1 MLSGIASLA
10 KTLPKIFRG
19 TKSSSNPILRLLT
32 EERDLK
38 NLKDMV
44 KSGSEK
50 SSWLSKESVLP
61 KTKGPLLRGE
71 SMKRDPDLISGGIT
85 GEGQPGGF
93 YTTDVMKALDYAEG
107 APMRIPKTKTIS
119 WFDEAGDMRYKVVP
133 VDPPKPFDRLGVI
146 RRAKNNF
153 GKTFDELDQ
162 VNLDRR
168 YGPEWNLPES
178 VTGKLNEN
186 APVSV
191 ILSVLARLR
200 MQPGYRT
207 TPLYK
212 YLKELLKMKTES
224 GKRDWRIY
232 NTGGLVSLVL

>member
-1 MLSGIASLA
+1 MLAGIASLA
-10 KTLPKIFRG
+10 KSIPKIFRG
-19 TKSSSNPILRLLT
+19 AKGSSNPILRLLT

-38 NLKDMV
+38 NLKNMI
-44 KSGSEK
+44 KPGSEK
-50 SSWLSKESVLP
+50 SSLLSKENVLP

-71 SMKRDPDLISGGIT
+71 SMKRDPDLISTGIT
-85 GEGQPGGF
+85 GEGKPGGY

-107 APMRIPKTKTIS
+107 APFKIDKTKTIT
-119 WFDEAGDMRYKVVP
+119 WFDEAGDMNYKVVP
-133 VDPPKPFDRLGVI
+133 VDPLKPFDRLGVI

-200 MQPGYRT
+200 MRPGYKT

-212 YLKELLKMKTES
+212 YLKELLKMKTQS

-232 NTGGLVSLVL
+232 NTGGIVSLML